1 LKNPHLIIIIFF
13 FCNSSFAQIS
23 ISNFN
28 SATHYTIEDGL
39 INNSINKIV
48 EDKYGFLWLATDGG
62 VSRFDGS
69 TFKNFEFYLDSV
81 QLKIGLVNSITL
93 DSFSQK
99 LWLSSEN
106 GIFFT
111 SIDTINFKRFDK
123 DQPYEY
129 ISSEDSRALFFE
141 KENIMWNATPLGLQK
156 IYIDEKRVEKFSFE
170 VSYQGEI
177 TSLDFLNY
185 LIKDPYQQSILWIGS
200 RNGLI
205 KFNISTNEYQTYTYD
220 NDPKLAR
227 NDIVRIFITKD
238 EVFIAPLNDYL
249 TIFEKSSKKF
259 RRPLSQASLKS
270 HSSVFQFYKE
280 NNQNL
285 WISTSSGL
293 VQYDLVLKKI
303 IKTSLHNIPKGILKG
318 ISFVDSKGIIWY
330 EHHRKGLFKFDPLQS
345 QDIYVKLEEKS
356 ALQQN
361 MLIRKI
367 IVKDD
372 FIYVIGSSALGLFKI
387 NTKDFSYK
395 VFKFPFF
402 KWRENAGYL
411 LRDMTEMEDGNILIL
426 SWEKISIFN
435 TTTNQI
441 TLAPL
446 QINVDNPGIN
456 KVVKDENNNYWIGTS
471 NAGLFKLNFKKNTI
485 KNFTNELFL
494 KDKNAIQAISSLL
507 IDSKKKLWLGMG
519 SSTLIDLKQS
529 KIFKFEPTQNIKSY
543 TGVFGFQE
551 DSKDR
556 IWMAGVREGLGYTNF
571 RNFKNGIT
579 HKLDGFFTGIYTY
592 NDSLLWTAGA
602 KLGVLNTNTF
612 SHETVEINVKDFE
625 IEIRGPII
633 RYKEKSFIFSGQ
645 NGILLHNPTEQKK
658 NNEIPIAYIDK
669 IKANGEPTF
678 ESINF
683 EQRQFS
689 FKNNTYHL
697 NLNLSAIGYHFPD
710 KITYQ
715 YKIQEEWINLDT
727 KKEIN
732 LTNLK
737 SGDYNFEIKACNNEG
752 VCQEIVTKYI
762 FTISPFWYQTLLAYF
777 VFIAFT
783 SFILFKIYQFQT
795 RRQKLKEQL
804 LSEQKEA
811 NRLKELDTFKTRFY
825 SNITHEFRTPL
836 TVIQGMADELE
847 NEPNK
852 EPQEKLG
859 LIKKNS
865 HRLLSLVNQ
874 MLEISKLKAGKGKL
888 DLEQDDVL
896 LFVKYLV
903 EAHESFAKIKNVGLQ
918 FYSDEQELKMDFD
931 AKKLEKVL
939 TNLISNAIKFT
950 PEYGKI
956 LVIAKKKN
964 TDLEIQVK
972 DSGIGISP
980 EQLPYIFDRFH
991 QANPAYENQGSG
1003 IGLALVKELVEIMNG
1018 QLKVESK
1025 PEVGTTFIL
1034 NFPIQNTAPLVS
1046 STTHLQITQEPIIFD
1061 KIESKETVVDIDLP
1075 ILLIIEDNADVI
1087 FYLKTCLENEYQIVT
1102 CRNGKLGVEKAIE
1115 ILPDIIISDVMM
1127 PEMDGFEV
1135 CATLKEDERTSHI
1148 PIILL
1153 TARATSEDKL
1163 EGLSHGADAYLIKP
1177 FEKEELMIRLNKLLE
1192 IRKKLQQKYS
1202 STLVVNQLP
1211 KEEIITKED
1220 IFIKKI
1226 ETILLENLEDENF
1239 SSQELAQQVFLS
1251 RSQVHRKIKALTG
1264 MSTAIYIRHI
1274 RLQKA
1279 KELLISNDLSI
1290 SEIAYQV
1297 GFKSPV
1303 YFSQVF
1309 KDTFGESPSMFRN

>member
-1 LKNPHLIIIIFF
+1 
-13 FCNSSFAQIS
+13 
-23 ISNFN
+23 
-28 SATHYTIEDGL
+28 
-39 INNSINKIV
+39 
-48 EDKYGFLWLATDGG
+48 
-62 VSRFDGS
+62 
-69 TFKNFEFYLDSV
+69 
-81 QLKIGLVNSITL
+81 
-93 DSFSQK
+93 
-99 LWLSSEN
+99 
-106 GIFFT
+106 
-111 SIDTINFKRFDK
+111 
-123 DQPYEY
+123 
-129 ISSEDSRALFFE
+129 
-141 KENIMWNATPLGLQK
+141 
-156 IYIDEKRVEKFSFE
+156 
-170 VSYQGEI
+170 
-177 TSLDFLNY
+177 
-185 LIKDPYQQSILWIGS
+185 
-200 RNGLI
+200 
-205 KFNISTNEYQTYTYD
+205 
-220 NDPKLAR
+220 
-227 NDIVRIFITKD
+227 
-238 EVFIAPLNDYL
+238 
-249 TIFEKSSKKF
+249 
-259 RRPLSQASLKS
+259 
-270 HSSVFQFYKE
+270 
-280 NNQNL
+280 
-285 WISTSSGL
+285 
-293 VQYDLVLKKI
+293 
-303 IKTSLHNIPKGILKG
+303 
-318 ISFVDSKGIIWY
+318 
-330 EHHRKGLFKFDPLQS
+330 
-345 QDIYVKLEEKS
+345 
-356 ALQQN
+356 
-361 MLIRKI
+361 
-367 IVKDD
+367 
-372 FIYVIGSSALGLFKI
+372 
-387 NTKDFSYK
+387 
-395 VFKFPFF
+395 
-402 KWRENAGYL
+402 
-411 LRDMTEMEDGNILIL
+411 
-426 SWEKISIFN
+426 
-435 TTTNQI
+435 
-441 TLAPL
+441 
-446 QINVDNPGIN
+446 
-456 KVVKDENNNYWIGTS
+456 
-471 NAGLFKLNFKKNTI
+471 
-485 KNFTNELFL
+485 
-494 KDKNAIQAISSLL
+494 
-507 IDSKKKLWLGMG
+507 
-519 SSTLIDLKQS
+519 
-529 KIFKFEPTQNIKSY
+529 
-543 TGVFGFQE
+543 
-551 DSKDR
+551 
-556 IWMAGVREGLGYTNF
+556 
-571 RNFKNGIT
+571 
-579 HKLDGFFTGIYTY
+579 
-592 NDSLLWTAGA
+592 
-602 KLGVLNTNTF
+602 
-612 SHETVEINVKDFE
+612 
-625 IEIRGPII
+625 
-633 RYKEKSFIFSGQ
+633 
-645 NGILLHNPTEQKK
+645 
-658 NNEIPIAYIDK
+658 
-669 IKANGEPTF
+669 
-678 ESINF
+678 
-683 EQRQFS
+683 
-689 FKNNTYHL
+689 
-697 NLNLSAIGYHFPD
+697 
-710 KITYQ
+710 
-715 YKIQEEWINLDT
+715 
-727 KKEIN
+727 
-732 LTNLK
+732 
-737 SGDYNFEIKACNNEG
+737 
-752 VCQEIVTKYI
+752 
-762 FTISPFWYQTLLAYF
+762 
-777 VFIAFT
+777 
-783 SFILFKIYQFQT
+783 
-795 RRQKLKEQL
+795 
-804 LSEQKEA
+804 
-811 NRLKELDTFKTRFY
+811 
-825 SNITHEFRTPL
+825 
-836 TVIQGMADELE
+836 LE

-888 DLEQDDVL
+888 DLQQDDVL

-1211 KEEIITKED
+1211 KDEIITKED

-1239 SSQELAQQVFLS
+1239 SSQELAQQLFLS